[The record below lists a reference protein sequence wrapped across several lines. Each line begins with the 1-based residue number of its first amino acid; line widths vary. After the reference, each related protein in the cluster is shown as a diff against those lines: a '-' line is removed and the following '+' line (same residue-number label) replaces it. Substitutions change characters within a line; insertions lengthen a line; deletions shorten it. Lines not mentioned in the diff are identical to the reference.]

1 MLHRINIFQ
10 SLYERLPLP
19 KGLPPILVGG
29 SPLPDHEDSNDLG
42 RGRESFSL
50 RLVPDYFQLGN
61 LPPGYD
67 LKSVPQDNWG
77 HSIDLNEVSSVD
89 QYMESQFKSKPRSI
103 IKRYIKRLEL
113 CFPISYKYHY
123 GEMDYKDYEKIF
135 DALHKMI
142 SDRFVQ
148 RKESHMEVWRW
159 DELKKDTYG
168 LICSKQA
175 SFFVIYDV
183 DLPIEISLNY
193 HLNKVLFSTISS
205 FDIDYGKFG
214 LGHVEIYKQLEWCL
228 KHGYTRFE
236 MGVGGME
243 YKRRWSNNIYR
254 FEHWILISKKNMG
267 TRLLG
272 RAAYGKA
279 LLKEY
284 LKSKRLNDALDA
296 LREKIFRQKS
306 LGPGAD
312 HGQLVPRALAA
323 PVEISQWAELDNR
336 ELRGE
341 PGLNKALNDFL
352 YSQVVPREKVRVYR
366 SVDGPVRYL
375 LQGEGK
381 GTATLLENG

>member
-1 MLHRINIFQ
+1 
-10 SLYERLPLP
+10 
-19 KGLPPILVGG
+19 
-29 SPLPDHEDSNDLG
+29 SNDLG

-193 HLNKVLFSTISS
+193 HLNDVLFSSISS
-205 FDIDYGKFG
+205 FDIDYAKFG
-214 LGHVEIYKQLEWCL
+214 LGHVEIHKQLEWCL
-228 KHGYTRFE
+228 EHGYTRFE
-236 MGVGGME
+236 MGVGGMD
-243 YKRRWSNNIYR
+243 YKRRWSNRIYR
-254 FEHWILISKKNMG
+254 FTHWILVPNRPLWSKWAALMEH
-267 TRLLG
+267 G
-272 RAAYGKA
+272 RVLA
-279 LLKEY
+279 KEY
-284 LKSKRLNDALDA
+284 LKGKKLNEIRDTVSSKLS
-296 LREKIFRQKS
+296 FFGKS
-306 LGPGAD
+306 KPLEPIGELSIEFPSATFE
-312 HGQLVPRALAA
+312 P
-323 PVEISQWAELDNR
+323 SQWLELKEIDSIDHK
-336 ELRGE
+336 
-341 PGLNKALNDFL
+341 GLKKELNDFL
-352 YSQVVPREKVRVYR
+352 YAHSTARESVKVFR
-366 SVDGPVRYL
+366 SKDANEKYL
-375 LQGEGK
+375 IQCGK
-381 GTATLLENG
+381 LNKEALLTRLK

>member
-193 HLNKVLFSTISS
+193 HLNKVLFSSISS
-205 FDIDYGKFG
+205 FDIDYAKFG

-228 KHGYTRFE
+228 QHGYTRFE
-236 MGVGGME
+236 MGVGGMD
-243 YKRRWSNNIYR
+243 YKRRWSNRIYR
-254 FEHWILISKKNMG
+254 FNHWILIPQRPLFSKWIAWAEHKRVIVKEFLKAKKLNEFRNTIISKISVVGKKEPMVPDGEFLIDFNIPPFEPLQWIELKNLDSVEHKG
-267 TRLLG
+267 
-272 RAAYGKA
+272 
-279 LLKEY
+279 LKKE
-284 LKSKRLNDALDA
+284 LNDYLYAQSA
-296 LREKIFRQKS
+296 ARQSVRVFRSKD
-306 LGPGAD
+306 LGD
-312 HGQLVPRALAA
+312 TYLFLA
-323 PVEISQWAELDNR
+323 
-336 ELRGE
+336 GT
-341 PGLNKALNDFL
+341 LNKGAKLT
-352 YSQVVPREKVRVYR
+352 RV
-366 SVDGPVRYL
+366 
-375 LQGEGK
+375 
-381 GTATLLENG
+381 

>member
-1 MLHRINIFQ
+1 MLQKINLFKA
-10 SLYERLPLP
+10 LFERETLPDGLPELWVNDLPLGNARRHDRGSDR
-19 KGLPPILVGG
+19 KSYSLPLVTPYFRWAGI
-29 SPLPDHEDSNDLG
+29 PVD
-42 RGRESFSL
+42 FSL
-50 RLVPDYFQLGN
+50 
-61 LPPGYD
+61 
-67 LKSVPQDNWG
+67 KKVPQFNWG
-77 HSIDLNEVSSVD
+77 YSIDLKGHASVED
-89 QYMESQFKSKPRSI
+89 YMQSQFKSKNRSI
-103 IKRYIKRLEL
+103 IKRYINRLEA
-113 CFPISYKYHY
+113 CFPITYQYHRQ
-123 GEMDYKDYEKIF
+123 EMSLQQYDAIF
-135 DALHKMI
+135 EALRGMI
-142 SDRFVQ
+142 ADRFRQ
-148 RKESHMEVWRW
+148 RGETHMELWRW
-159 DELKKDTYG
+159 KDLRERTYG
-168 LICSKQA
+168 LIRSGQA
-175 SFFVIYDV
+175 SFFVIYDGQR
-183 DLPIEISLNY
+183 PIEISLNY

-352 YSQVVPREKVRVYR
+352 YFQVVPREKVRVYR